1 MVMRTFRR
9 TKFTIMA
16 NSYVHQGEKL
26 RRYKVDFIA
35 HGVQN
40 YKYIMAENEQH
51 ARVLAMAEG
60 LVPLSCVPA

>member
-1 MVMRTFRR
+1 
-9 TKFTIMA
+9 MA
-16 NSYVHQGEKL
+16 NSYVYSGKNL

-35 HGVQN
+35 PGGLQN
-40 YKYIMAENEQH
+40 HKFVMAENEQH